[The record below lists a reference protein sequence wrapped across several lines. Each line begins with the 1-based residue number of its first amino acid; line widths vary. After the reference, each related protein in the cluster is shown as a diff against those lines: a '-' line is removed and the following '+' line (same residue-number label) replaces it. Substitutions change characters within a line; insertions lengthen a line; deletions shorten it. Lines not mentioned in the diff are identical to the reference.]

1 MEKLTKLEQYFKAHF
16 LVEMLYGRK
25 GLPIL
30 ENVKSVT
37 AKHILFEQYGVFDGC
52 DELAMQ
58 IEKEANKAQNNGLDW
73 TLFKLPENKL
83 ANKVLI
89 TLCDGNSCAF
99 LSNSTMSDDGKYD
112 VLKLRLSRR
121 SIRGERLIPSIMHEL
136 LHAYENLSRTTAG
149 SEDLRKNALKTG
161 YDRVTTDKI
170 AKMGNEKKY
179 VAYLLYYFSDF
190 ERNAYIAQLNG
201 EAIACDKTFH
211 SAHDALKWLYKTVP
225 YHNYMVMLDY
235 ADKLSRIKNKER
247 REYVLKTVNELSNH
261 GFKTYGQF
269 VKWLRVKTR
278 KYSKKFQQ
286 TVPKIAAKHLPIAE
300 SFSSSVDFK
309 LEIPKELLN

>member
-1 MEKLTKLEQYFKAHF
+1 MEKLTELEQYFKAHF

-30 ENVKSVT
+30 ENVESVT

-52 DELAMQ
+52 EELAMQ
-58 IEKEANKAQNNGLDW
+58 IEEVAKKAQNNGLDC

-83 ANKVLI
+83 ADKVLI

-112 VLKLRLSRR
+112 VLKLRLTRR
-121 SIRGERLIPSIMHEL
+121 SVRGERLLPSIMHEL
-136 LHAYENLSRTTAG
+136 LHAYENLSRTNAG
-149 SEDLRKNALKTG
+149 VEDMRKNALKTG
-161 YDRVTTDKI
+161 YDKVTTDKI

-211 SAHDALKWLYKTVP
+211 SAHDALKWLSKTVP

-247 REYVLKTVNELSNH
+247 REYVLKIANELSNH

-269 VKWLRVKTR
+269 VKWLRIKTR

-286 TVPKIAAKHLPIAE
+286 TVPKIAAKHLSIAE
-300 SFSSSVDFK
+300 SFSPSVDLK
-309 LEIPKELLN
+309 LEVPKELLN